1 MKRKILC
8 AGLLVLSILFTA
20 CGQSSSTDA
29 SKSGTKSEG
38 SDKTAT
44 ESKETVKIKFG
55 NTAGEDDIQTMALRD
70 VAERLKKETDGRIV
84 AEVYPSSSLGDT
96 DDLTEQA
103 MQGVAI
109 LTVSDPSRLASFVKD
124 YGMLQM
130 PYVFDDYTG
139 LDKVLK
145 TELYAKWEKEFAD
158 HGIWLVTSN
167 WFSGTRNFCLNK
179 EVNKPEDLAGQ
190 RIRTIGNELCTSS
203 VKAMGAV
210 PTPMSW
216 SEVYTSI
223 QQKALDGAEVQTP
236 SFYATRLWEVTK
248 YINKTQ
254 HFQLIGS
261 VVTGTKFRDSLS
273 AEDQELIQR
282 IFREVGTEYQS
293 KCIELSE
300 KYEKEMVEKYGVIIN
315 NNVDVQAFK
324 DASAPVYDALG
335 YNQVREELM
344 KQMSK

>member
-1 MKRKILC
+1 MKKR
-8 AGLLVLSILFTA
+8 VLSAVLVMASFVFVA
-20 CGQSSSTDA
+20 CGKAGSADV
-29 SKSGTKSEG
+29 SKSGNQMGSTSKIVSENK
-38 SDKTAT
+38 D
-44 ESKETVKIKFG
+44 VIKIKFG
-55 NTAGEDDIQTMALRD
+55 NTQGEDDIQTLALRD
-70 VAERLKKETDGRIV
+70 VAERLLKESNGRIV

-103 MQGVAI
+103 MQGVSI

-130 PYVFDDYTG
+130 PYIFDDYTG
-139 LDKVLK
+139 LDKVIK
-145 TELYAKWEKEFAD
+145 TDLYAQWEKQFAD
-158 HGIWLVTSN
+158 QGIWLVTSN

-179 EVNKPEDLAGQ
+179 EINKPEDLSGQ

-273 AEDQELIQR
+273 TEDQELVKR
-282 IFREVGTEYQS
+282 IFREVGSEYQA
-293 KCIELSE
+293 KCIELSD

-315 NNVDVQAFK
+315 DKVDVKAFK
-324 DASAPVYDALG
+324 EATASVYDELG
-335 YNQVREELM
+335 YNKTREELM
-344 KQMSK
+344 KQMTE